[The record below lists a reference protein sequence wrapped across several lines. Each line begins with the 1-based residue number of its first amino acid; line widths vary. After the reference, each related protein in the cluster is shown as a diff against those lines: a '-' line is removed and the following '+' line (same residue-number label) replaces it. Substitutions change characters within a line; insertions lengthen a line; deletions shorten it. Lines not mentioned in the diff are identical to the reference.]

1 MSDTLLVSIALGV
14 IAGLFGV
21 LMAVLGWL
29 GNRIYNKLDEVAKSI
44 AAMYDR
50 VGEVKDELHDRI
62 TGIDKRVTRIETM
75 EETCPVNMKRRAGGN
90 G

>member
-1 MSDTLLVSIALGV
+1 MNDTVLVSVALGI

-29 GNRIYNKLDEVAKSI
+29 GNRIYGKLDEVAQNMLK
-44 AAMYDR
+44 MYER

-62 TGIDKRVTRIETM
+62 TGIDKRVSRIEAV
-75 EETCPVNMKRRAGGN
+75 EELCPINLKRRAGDGQ
-90 G
+90 